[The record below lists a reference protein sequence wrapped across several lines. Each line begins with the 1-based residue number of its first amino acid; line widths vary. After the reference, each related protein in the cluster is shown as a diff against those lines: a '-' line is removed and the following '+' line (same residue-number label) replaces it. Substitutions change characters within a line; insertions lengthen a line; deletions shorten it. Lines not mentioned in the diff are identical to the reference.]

1 VENIRVDMIVNLRF
15 QPLLLVWPLDV
26 VDISIRP
33 F

>member
-15 QPLLLVWPLDV
+15 QPLLLVWLLDV